1 MGIAHPAATTVLL
14 IAGILGLVAGIL
26 AGGRLGNLLSIQ
38 LRYGVLIFLALVVR
52 FATQWLIEQGVG
64 VVDTLRMPLFAS
76 AFGLLVAAL
85 WLNRS
90 QPGLLLAMV
99 GIGANG
105 LAILLNGG
113 YMPVFV
119 PAVEVAGLTAADLSP
134 AFHVPLPTDLGVEFL
149 LAGGPLGDILPIVF
163 GTFPNVI
170 SLGDVLLAAGIA
182 WFLFSAIARGS
193 SDPDTGVV
201 SLWRGRPRARL
212 AVPAESL
219 TVGMDRPVVLGS
231 GMGPGRGTPA
241 ALGAAAGPAR
251 AGTRVGEVVVP
262 VPLPGL
268 PERIRQHPYVR
279 LARDARF
286 SAFWLAGTISLFG
299 DRLHQIALGVMVLAI
314 TGSAL
319 QTGLVFLAATL
330 PNLLL
335 GPLAGTFV
343 DRWDQKRVMIVSD
356 LLRAG
361 LVLLLPFV
369 VEENVLL
376 VYPLV
381 FTVTAVS
388 LFFRPAKAA
397 ILPRIV
403 ARDDLIPANGAIW
416 TGETLADIAGYPLAG
431 VFVAFLGTNLALAF
445 WVDAVTYVV
454 SAILLVGLVIPPV
467 VREAGPRVGG
477 AMAAFLDE
485 LRDGWRFLRGEAALF
500 QNTLVSVM
508 AQLSIG
514 ATLSLMVVYAERS
527 LAGDVI
533 PYPENYAVIE
543 AAIGLGNLAGGFA
556 VGAIGARLR
565 KGWLVVTGFLVM
577 GLATVVLGLTSNE
590 MVALAAAVVIG
601 IFNLVYVIPSQT
613 LFAERTPAGLMG
625 RVVAIRSSIV
635 MGALTGAMAVSAGL
649 AEQVDAG
656 LIIAVTGLLTVLAAG
671 LAALLPAVRD
681 A

>member
-1 MGIAHPAATTVLL
+1 MLL
-14 IAGILGLVAGIL
+14 IAGILGMVVGLL
-26 AGGRLGNLLSIQ
+26 AGGRLSNLLSVK
-38 LRYGVLIFLALVVR
+38 LRYGALILLALVLR
-52 FATQWLIEQGVG
+52 FGTQSLIEQGVDI
-64 VVDTLRMPLFAS
+64 VDQLRVPLFAA
-76 AFGLLVAAL
+76 AFGMLVGAL

-90 QPGLLLAMV
+90 QSGLLLAMV
-99 GIGANG
+99 GVAANG

-113 YMPVFV
+113 YMPVFI

-134 AFHVPLPTDLGVEFL
+134 TFHVALPGELGVEFL
-149 LAGGPLGDILPIVF
+149 LAGGPLGDILPIVLLSLS
-163 GTFPNVI
+163 NVI
-170 SLGDVLLAAGIA
+170 SLGDVLLAAGVA
-182 WFLFSAIARGS
+182 WFLFSAVARGS

-201 SLWRGRPRARL
+201 SLWRGQPRTGPAVDQARGTM
-212 AVPAESL
+212 A
-219 TVGMDRPVVLGS
+219 MDRPVVLGS
-231 GMGPGRGTPA
+231 GMGPGRGTSAALDMSAAALPA
-241 ALGAAAGPAR
+241 AGGAIPAATPSLG
-251 AGTRVGEVVVP
+251 
-262 VPLPGL
+262 
-268 PERIRQHPYVR
+268 ERIRRHPYVS
-279 LARDARF
+279 LARDPRF

-299 DRLHQIALGVMVLAI
+299 DRLHQIAVGVMVLSI

-319 QTGLVFLAATL
+319 QTGMVFLAATL

-343 DRWDQKRVMIVSD
+343 DRWDQKLVMIVSD

-361 LVLLLPFV
+361 LVLIIPFL

-381 FTVTAVS
+381 FAVTTIS

-403 ARDDLIPANGAIW
+403 RREDLTPALGAVW
-416 TGETLADIAGYPLAG
+416 TGETVADIAGYPLAG

-445 WVDAVTYVV
+445 WVDSVTYLV
-454 SAILLVGLVIPPV
+454 SAVLLAGLIVPPV
-467 VREAGPRVGG
+467 AREVGPRVVG
-477 AMAAFLDE
+477 AMAAFTVE
-485 LRDGWRFLRGEAALF
+485 LREGWQFLRRETALF
-500 QNTLVSVM
+500 QNTMVSVL

-514 ATLSLMVVYAERS
+514 ATLALMVVYAERS
-527 LAGDVI
+527 LDGNTI
-533 PYPENYAVIE
+533 PYPESYAVIE
-543 AAIGLGNLAGGFA
+543 AAIGLGNLVGGFV

-565 KGWLVVTGFLVM
+565 KGWLVVTGFLIM

-590 MVALAAAVVIG
+590 VLAVVAAVTIG

-635 MGALTGAMAVSAGL
+635 MGALTGAMAVSSVL
-649 AEQVDAG
+649 ADHVDAG
-656 LIIAVTGLLTVLAAG
+656 LIIAATGLLTILAAG
-671 LAALLPAVRD
+671 FAAALPAVRD